1 MNSNKYCV
9 LLVDDDLTSLYLSD
23 LTISRSGIS
32 AHTHKAE
39 DAEEALSFVQANCH
53 IDAIQELIELC
64 PDIIFLDINMPGLD
78 GFDFLER
85 FRSFSDRV
93 KKNIRIF
100 MLTSSENPKDK
111 ERASQFGV
119 HGYIVKPLTK
129 EKFISVI

>member
-1 MNSNKYCV
+1 MSNEKYCV
-9 LLVDDDLTSLYLSD
+9 LLVDDDITSLYLSD
-23 LTISRSGIS
+23 LTISRSGIA

-39 DAEEALSFVQANCH
+39 DATKALTFVENHCH
-53 IDAIQELIELC
+53 FNALKDLIELC

-85 FRSFSDRV
+85 FRSFADNVR
-93 KKNIRIF
+93 KNIRIY

-111 ERASQFGV
+111 ERANQLGV
-119 HGYIVKPLTK
+119 HGYIVKPLTR